1 MIAIGLF
8 AWALGS
14 LSEGSS
20 FPLLC
25 GVGVM
30 LGYTLERSRR
40 CLFSL
45 ISQGLAL
52 DHGTNEIKAPF
63 DYEMEFKA
71 RLLLAQ

>member
-14 LSEGSS
+14 LIVKEAH
-20 FPLLC
+20 FRC
-25 GVGVM
+25 YVEVGVM
-30 LGYTLERSRR
+30 LGNTLEASRR

-52 DHGTNEIKAPF
+52 IMVANEIKAPF
-63 DYEMEFKA
+63 D
-71 RLLLAQ
+71 